1 MIYCDGGQEL
11 RDKMDSI
18 DDFPRYPAPHYC
30 SNGSSCVAFINNHA
44 QRLNALHSVDGGVF
58 HACKNREL
66 QRKMRRITVSG
77 DLWAEQAQRGRL
89 SL

>member
-1 MIYCDGGQEL
+1 MKSSDYEHNGEVVSGIEDEP
-11 RDKMDSI
+11 
-18 DDFPRYPAPHYC
+18 FRYPPPHYC
-30 SNGSSCVAFINNHA
+30 ANGMSCVAFINNHP
-44 QRLNALHSVDGGVF
+44 QRLNALHSVDGEVC